1 MGNRPR
7 HERSAA
13 VPHGLGNRTCIALL
27 ALLPFVPLASPE
39 AAPREIDAR
48 HCLDLA
54 SNAEIAKCAEQYRR
68 GSSKA
73 AAPAPRAK
81 SPPPAAAR
89 RPRPARR
96 ERSQGDC
103 HRRAASGATAHA
115 ARARGR
121 RAALPRPGRHP
132 GDRALRGKVP
142 LRAHGGPGEA
152 RPHRRRGPPRG
163 RRARPHLPR
172 PGAARSTPGCAGA
185 ARARS
190 RAPTCASS
198 PCTIATTTTTTTRPT
213 AATGSCCACTATTT
227 STRSSSKLA
236 GGGTGEAKL
245 QGATHNRP
253 SPT

>member
-81 SPPPAAAR
+81 SPPPAAA
-89 RPRPARR
+89 PA
-96 ERSQGDC
+96 S
-103 HRRAASGATAHA
+103 AVSAPKATATA
-115 ARARGR
+115 APPPAPR
-121 RAALPRPGRHP
+121 RM
-132 GDRALRGKVP
+132 
-142 LRAHGGPGEA
+142 
-152 RPHRRRGPPRG
+152 
-163 RRARPHLPR
+163 RRAR
-172 PGAARSTPGCAGA
+172 AADARHCLDLGDILAIARCAEKY
-185 ARARS
+185 R
-190 RAPTCASS
+190 
-198 PCTIATTTTTTTRPT
+198 
-213 AATGSCCACTATTT
+213 
-227 STRSSSKLA
+227 
-236 GGGTGEAKL
+236 
-245 QGATHNRP
+245 
-253 SPT
+253 